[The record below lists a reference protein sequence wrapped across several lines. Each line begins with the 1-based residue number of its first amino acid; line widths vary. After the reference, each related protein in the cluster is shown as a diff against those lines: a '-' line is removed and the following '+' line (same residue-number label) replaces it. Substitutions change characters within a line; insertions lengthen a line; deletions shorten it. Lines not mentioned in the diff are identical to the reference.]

1 LHCFSGFAFEAGHIG
16 ICNHIHYRM
25 GLSLADCGLNRVFI
39 GARVEQELPLDRQTG
54 NGTTGHRLYA
64 RIDE

>member
-1 LHCFSGFAFEAGHIG
+1 
-16 ICNHIHYRM
+16 M